1 MAFMVQKQWVGHGE
15 EDCMDKKMLFVYN
28 PMAGKE
34 QIRNKLSDIIQ
45 VFCKAGFEITIFA
58 TQGAG
63 DATKIVASHGADYD
77 YVVCSGGDG
86 TMNEVVSG
94 LMKLGRCPVC
104 GYIPAGTVN
113 DFASSLKIPKIMKNA
128 AGLITDG
135 GIFRCDI
142 GSFNDKYF
150 TYVAGFGAF
159 TEVSYQTPQEW
170 KNALGKAAYF
180 VEALKHI
187 ADIKPHHMMINCDGT
202 LYEDTFILGLVSNS
216 VSVAGYKAY
225 SKKNIKMDD
234 GKFEAIFIRNPK
246 NPIEI
251 QQVVNALLSKQLDA
265 EQILYLSGSSIYVS
279 CSDKVQWTLDGED
292 GGIYSNVEIKNLKQA
307 LPIICDRSAYS
318 EVSCQYNDMQEA

>member
-1 MAFMVQKQWVGHGE
+1 
-15 EDCMDKKMLFVYN
+15 MDKKMLFIYN

-34 QIRNKLSDIIQ
+34 QIRNNLSDIIQ
-45 VFCKAGFEITIFA
+45 VFCNAGFEITIFA
-58 TQGAG
+58 TQSTG
-63 DATKIVASHGADYD
+63 DATRIVEKQGMDYN

-86 TMNEVVSG
+86 TMNEVATG
-94 LMKLGRCPVC
+94 LMRLEKCPVC

-113 DFASSLKIPKIMKNA
+113 DFASSLKIPRIMKDA
-128 AGLITDG
+128 AELITYG
-135 GIFRCDI
+135 GIFECDM
-142 GSFNDKYF
+142 GNF

-187 ADIKPHHMMINCDGT
+187 ADIKPHHMVIKSGDGI
-202 LYEDTFILGLVSNS
+202 YEDTFILGLVSNS
-216 VSVAGYKAY
+216 VSVAGFKAY

-251 QQVVNALLSKQLDA
+251 QQVLNSLLSKQLDA
-265 EQILYLSGSSIYVS
+265 PQILYLSSRHISIE
-279 CSDKVQWTLDGED
+279 SDDDVQWTLDGED
-292 GGIYSNVEIKNLKQA
+292 GGICSYAEIEILEQA
-307 LPIICDRSAYS
+307 LPIICDRCAYA
-318 EVSCQYNDMQEA
+318 EVSCKY